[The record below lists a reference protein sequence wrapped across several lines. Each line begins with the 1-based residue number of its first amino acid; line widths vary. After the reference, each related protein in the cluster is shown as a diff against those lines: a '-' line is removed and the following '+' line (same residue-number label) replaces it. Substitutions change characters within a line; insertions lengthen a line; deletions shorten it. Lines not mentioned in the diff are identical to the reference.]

1 MAYAMFNA
9 MVTIAYVAG
18 LMVLVR
24 ELRTSTKEARR
35 ENQSVPLLLASTV
48 AYGVIIGKTYQLA
61 RMCGW
66 V

>member
-1 MAYAMFNA
+1 MAYLFFTIG
-9 MVTIAYVAG
+9 VTIAYVAG
-18 LMVLVR
+18 MVVLVR